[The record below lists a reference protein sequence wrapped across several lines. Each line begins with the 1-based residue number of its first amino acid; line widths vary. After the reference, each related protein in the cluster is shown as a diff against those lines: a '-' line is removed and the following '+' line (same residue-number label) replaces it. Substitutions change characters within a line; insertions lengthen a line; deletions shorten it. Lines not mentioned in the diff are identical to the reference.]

1 MSWIAT
7 KKVKR
12 LKHKKR
18 TQVLNNVFAKPAAK
32 KYVCFN
38 FFTRSGENKT
48 CIQTP
53 RPKTCIQTPRPMT
66 LDEAQIY
73 FDALCIGAEY

>member
-48 CIQTP
+48 CI
-53 RPKTCIQTPRPMT
+53 KAPRPMT

>member
-53 RPKTCIQTPRPMT
+53 CPMT

>member
-18 TQVLNNVFAKPAAK
+18 TQVLNNVFAKPAEK

-48 CIQTP
+48 CI
-53 RPKTCIQTPRPMT
+53 KTPRPMT

>member
-7 KKVKR
+7 KKAKR
-12 LKHKKR
+12 LKRKKR
-18 TQVLNNVFAKPAAK
+18 TQVINNVFAMPAEK

-38 FFTRSGENKT
+38 IFTKNGENKT
-48 CIQTP
+48 CV
-53 RPKTCIQTPRPMT
+53 KAPRPMT

>member
-1 MSWIAT
+1 MQGINSVRT
-7 KKVKR
+7 K
-12 LKHKKR
+12 
-18 TQVLNNVFAKPAAK
+18 QVLNNVFAK

-38 FFTRSGENKT
+38 FFTRSGES
-48 CIQTP
+48 
-53 RPKTCIQTPRPMT
+53 KTCIQTPRPMT

>member
-1 MSWIAT
+1 MSWIA
-7 KKVKR
+7 KKKAKQ

-18 TQVLNNVFAKPAAK
+18 TQILNNVFAKPAEK

-38 FFTRSGENKT
+38 IFTRSGES
-48 CIQTP
+48 
-53 RPKTCIQTPRPMT
+53 KTCIQTPRPMT
-66 LDEAQIY
+66 LGEAQIY

>member
-1 MSWIAT
+1 MAWIAT

-12 LKHKKR
+12 LKRKKK
-18 TQVLNNVFAKPAAK
+18 TQVLNNVFVKPAEK

-38 FFTRSGENKT
+38 IFTKSGENKT

-53 RPKTCIQTPRPMT
+53 KPMT
-66 LDEAQIY
+66 LEDAQIY

>member
-7 KKVKR
+7 KKAKR
-12 LKHKKR
+12 LKRKKK
-18 TQVLNNVFAKPAAK
+18 TQVINNVFAMPAGK

-38 FFTRSGENKT
+38 MFTKDGENRMRVKA
-48 CIQTP
+48 
-53 RPKTCIQTPRPMT
+53 PRPMT